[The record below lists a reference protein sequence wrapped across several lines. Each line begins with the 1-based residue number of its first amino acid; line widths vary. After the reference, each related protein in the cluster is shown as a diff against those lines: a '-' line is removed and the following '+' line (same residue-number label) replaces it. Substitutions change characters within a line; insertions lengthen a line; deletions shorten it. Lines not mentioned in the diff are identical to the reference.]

1 MTRSAPSP
9 APRSAAPSVSPSV
22 SPRESRPVSRRARRL
37 PLLAVALT
45 AAALAACSSAPAPAA
60 LSQDD
65 GTTSGLTTGGSQV
78 PGTTGGGTGSTG
90 TTNGGTGSAG
100 STGGTS
106 GGVAGSTGATTGAGT
121 TGGSSGATAGGGAG
135 GASGGSARARLFTA
149 AEDTI
154 GITKTSIHLCAHA
167 ALTYAKAFNTDV
179 KDLSVFW
186 DALNAEKGGI
196 FGRKVDLS
204 FYDDAYDP
212 IKAQAAAVQC
222 IDSKPFLMEGGIG
235 FDQIPAVRNVAEQK
249 HQLYLYHT
257 ATVKGSAGLKYS
269 FTELPTVER
278 MGEGFAQLALQ
289 KYKGKRI
296 GIIKRDSVNWEPGV
310 TAFKKMAKA
319 NGLNVVAESAEK
331 ASAGNYSNSI
341 ALMKG
346 KQVDVVWVW
355 LNALESSEVIQQM
368 KGQNYN
374 PNVMVFPFN
383 LTTQTLAVNSTNP
396 PLDGVAMYPAYS
408 FQDYSGSFSS
418 YADDMKEFERQYATY
433 DSGANLRGA
442 GGDLLFLNWVGQK
455 ALAVQLQLCGPD
467 CTRNKFVDVLQGY
480 HATPTSS
487 ACKIDFTT
495 GDFLTPYLAPTG
507 VYNWRAT
514 QKCVKP

>member
-1 MTRSAPSP
+1 M
-9 APRSAAPSVSPSV
+9 
-22 SPRESRPVSRRARRL
+22 ARRTHAQL
-37 PLLAVALT
+37 ITGAAVT
-45 AAALAACSSAPAPAA
+45 AVLVACSSAPAPIT
-60 LSQDD
+60 LGQTD
-65 GTTSGLTTGGSQV
+65 GTTGSVTTGGAPV
-78 PGTTGGGTGSTG
+78 PGTTGTTGTTGSTL
-90 TTNGGTGSAG
+90 
-100 STGGTS
+100 
-106 GGVAGSTGATTGAGT
+106 AGT
-121 TGGSSGATAGGGAG
+121 TGGTIPGATGGATSGTTGAG
-135 GASGGSARARLFTA
+135 GTATGATSGTTGPGTTGATGGTPGGPMAPAGQTQLFTP

-154 GITKTSIHLCAHA
+154 GITKNSIHLCAHA
-167 ALTYAKAFNTDV
+167 ALTYGKAFNTDV
-179 KDLSVFW
+179 KDLGVFW
-186 DALNAEKGGI
+186 TALNAEKGGI

-212 IKAQAAAVQC
+212 VKAQAAAVQC
-222 IDSKPFLMEGGIG
+222 IDTKPFLMEGGIG

-249 HQLYLYHT
+249 HTLYLYHT

-278 MGEGFAQLALQ
+278 VGEGFAQLALQ

-319 NGLNVVAESAEK
+319 KGLDVVVEQAEK

-341 ALMKG
+341 AAMKNA
-346 KQVDVVWVW
+346 KADVVWVW

-368 KGQNYN
+368 KGQNYS

-383 LTTQTLAVNSTNP
+383 LTTQTLAVNSMNP

-408 FQDYSGSFSS
+408 YQDYSGPFAS
-418 YADDMKEFERQYATY
+418 YADDMKEFERQYAQY
-433 DSGANLRGA
+433 DSSANLRGA

-455 ALAVQLQLCGPD
+455 ALAVQLQLCGPN
-467 CTRNKFVDVLQGY
+467 CTRNKFVEVLQGY
-480 HATPTSS
+480 HAAPSSS
-487 ACKIDFTT
+487 ACKIDFTQ
-495 GDFLTPYLAPTG
+495 GDHHHGSDQLVFMTPYLSPSG

-514 QKCVKP
+514 QKCVQP